1 MPKKGSP
8 KNTKNKAK
16 HTKLM
21 NQKINKLRKEKEK
34 RAARLKEIAQLAKE
48 EKRKEL

>member
-1 MPKKGSP
+1 MAKE

-21 NQKINKLRKEKEK
+21 NQKKAKLKET
-34 RAARLKEIAQLAKE
+34 AASRQLRLKEILSKSKGE
-48 EKRKEL
+48 